1 MSSEPLDW
9 DNLVDSDST
18 DSEIVKARLLDV
30 CPNKSIKGMDVL
42 EVEKGVRLA
51 FKIIGYLPE
60 NFDDDFSK
68 TWGSSSV
75 ETLGEFAYEVWRCSP

>member
-9 DNLVDSDST
+9 DNVDSDST
-18 DSEIVKARLLDV
+18 DSEIVKARLIDIY
-30 CPNKSIKGMDVL
+30 PNKSIKGMDVL
-42 EVEKGVRLA
+42 EVEKDVRLA

-60 NFDDDFSK
+60 NFGDDFSK
-68 TWGSSSV
+68 TWGSSSA

>member
-30 CPNKSIKGMDVL
+30 CPNVNLHEMSY
-42 EVEKGVRLA
+42 VELKRRVSVA

-60 NFDDDFSK
+60 NFDDDFFK

-75 ETLGEFAYEVWRCSP
+75 EMKFGGVPLEFQGN